1 MNFFPDIN
9 PHGIIK
15 SEYLP
20 WNNTEKDE
28 PGYFRFTIMNKVQLQ
43 DGEKTY

>member
-1 MNFFPDIN
+1 MNSFQDIN

-20 WNNTEKDE
+20 RNNTEKGE
-28 PGYFRFTIMNKVQLQ
+28 PRYFRFTIY
-43 DGEKTY
+43 DYG